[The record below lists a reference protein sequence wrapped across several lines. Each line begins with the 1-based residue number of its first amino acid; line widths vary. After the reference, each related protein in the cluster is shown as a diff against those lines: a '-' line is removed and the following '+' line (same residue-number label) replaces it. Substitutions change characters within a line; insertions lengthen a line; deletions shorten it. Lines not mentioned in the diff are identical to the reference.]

1 MSITQKYLDELTYEV
16 IGAAIEVHKLMGRG
30 LLESVYQECLKE
42 ELIHRKIN
50 FLSELKIPVVYKN
63 KQLNIDFRCDFFI
76 ENCLVVE
83 LKAITQFNETH
94 EAQLLNYMK
103 LLKAPKGILLN
114 FNCKNIFHEGQKTLV
129 NEYLK
134 NFLNNRN
141 YVSMWLKSVKI

>member
-1 MSITQKYLDELTYEV
+1 LSITQKYLDELTYEV

-83 LKAITQFNETH
+83 LKAITQFNKTH

-129 NEYLK
+129 NEYFKELPK
-134 NFLNNRN
+134 Q
-141 YVSMWLKSVKI
+141 